1 MNELRLLLRIAMG
14 AARRQWRGML
24 GLASGAVLLA
34 ASVAAIPAFDG
45 VLRDLALREALQ
57 SADLADLQVRVTSDG
72 IPLNRTSYTN
82 AQAAS
87 DAAVGAALAGTGGT
101 QVRMGTTAPFA
112 LHAVSAG
119 DDGLSAS
126 LIGTAAVRFRSGVE
140 DHVEL
145 VEGVYPEAQPRATDE
160 RVRVLV
166 DADTAEALDV
176 RTGTILILHPIRG
189 QSGDPTV
196 VEVAGVARLLD
207 AADPY
212 WSGAPE
218 SLGRSEGATFAL
230 LVPEATFFGAAAD
243 LLGAVDATFEA
254 SYAIRAADVRASDA
268 APLVE
273 RVRALVTDPAALPGA
288 HVQSNLPRALSRA
301 GAVSGLDRTALGLL
315 LAQAA
320 AVAGVFVVW
329 LSAHLARARRDRHAT
344 LALRGASPSQRTAIE
359 ACTLLPAGLA
369 ALVAG
374 PPLATAAVA
383 TLGRLDALGASGGSE
398 WLHFEITVETVLYG
412 AAGAVLAFVLALI
425 PAALAARRG
434 ADTERRGGIE
444 RPGVGGAAAA
454 ALVVA
459 ASAGFWL
466 LTRGDLLFGLGRDGV
481 ATDHPVLLAPAA
493 LLLPAAVG
501 GWWLLP
507 QLVRPLARAVSI
519 TPSVVW
525 LDAFR
530 TLARRPVGAAFA
542 LVVVA
547 AGAAVLFATLPGAL
561 DHSPDERAAHTSGS
575 DVRALGLRALEG
587 EGEAAFRAALDGVPA
602 TAASP
607 AARVD
612 ATLTRL
618 DRSTDP
624 VAIELLSVEP
634 STFGRVA
641 EVREDFAQQPLDGVL
656 AALSTNSTSLDG
668 ITAPPGTRQL
678 GAWVRLHNIAGEVR
692 IAASVTD
699 ATGRSY
705 ELLLGHLRPGA
716 LVHWGFLAADLQTP
730 VGLDGAPIA
739 SPVEAPLTIHAVYA
753 RLSTEVARNAGGIS
767 FGPLVSTLD
776 APRVPLDTI
785 DRLVP
790 RSSEFARRA
799 ILHDLED
806 TTGLEPIAD
815 LAPAGMSQ
823 TVRANPPTA
832 PGSTGST
839 RLDWPAAPPDAD
851 PVRVRGFRQETD
863 GAPVLLYA
871 SRRTLDDLGAVVGD
885 ELRLEVAGRFV
896 AAQAAG
902 LLEHFPTLG
911 ADGSPFAVAN
921 LDRLLAA
928 VNASPGG
935 NLRSSEAWF
944 ATSTPDLTAS
954 ALIAAPLDATAVVD
968 REAELAALAGARTL
982 AAGWRGVLTLGFGA
996 VLLLAAIAVAIEGVA
1011 TVRGAE
1017 RDAALAEALGGS
1029 AGTQVAA
1036 AVLTVLARL
1045 VAAAALGAA
1054 AGILAARWLLDAL
1067 AADPAGVT
1075 LVPPLRIEVA
1085 PEPLLV
1091 AAGALAASFVFVV
1104 AAAAL
1109 RYRGWS
1115 PHHALQLREA

>member
-24 GLASGAVLLA
+24 ALTSGAVLLA

-57 SADLADLQVRVTSDG
+57 AVDLTDLQVRVTSDG
-72 IPLNRTSYTN
+72 IPLDRTSYTN

-101 QVRMGTTAPFA
+101 QVRMGTTAPLA
-112 LHAVSAG
+112 LHAIGAG
-119 DDGLSAS
+119 DGRLSSS
-126 LIGTAAVRFRSGVE
+126 LLGTAALRFRSGVE

-145 VEGVYPEAQPRATDE
+145 VDGAYPDAQPRASDD

-166 DADTAEALDV
+166 GADTAEALDV
-176 RTGTILILHPIRG
+176 RAGTILVLHPIRG
-189 QSGDPTV
+189 QPGSPTV
-196 VEVAGVARLLD
+196 VEVAGVARPLD
-207 AADPY
+207 GTDPY
-212 WSGAPE
+212 WSGDPQA
-218 SLGRSEGATFAL
+218 LGRSEGSTFAL

-254 SYAIRAADVRASDA
+254 SYAIRAADVRASDT

-273 RVRALVTDPAALPGA
+273 RVRSLVTDPAALPGA

-301 GAVSGLDRTALGLL
+301 GAVSGLDRTALTLL
-315 LAQAA
+315 FAQVA
-320 AVAGVFVVW
+320 AVAGVFVAW
-329 LSAHLARARRDRHAT
+329 LSGHLARARRDRHT
-344 LALRGASPSQRTAIE
+344 ALTVRGASPSQRTAIE
-359 ACTLLPAGLA
+359 ACTILPAGLA

-374 PPLATAAVA
+374 PPLAAATVA
-383 TLGRLDALGASGGSE
+383 ALGPLGGLGASAGSE
-398 WLHFEITVETVLYG
+398 WLRFELTVESVLYG
-412 AAGAVLAFVLALI
+412 AAGAALAFALALI
-425 PAALAARRG
+425 PAAFRARRG
-434 ADTERRGGIE
+434 ADAERRRGIG
-444 RPGVGGAAAA
+444 RPGVAGAAAA
-454 ALVVA
+454 GLVA
-459 ASAGFWL
+459 AAGAGFWL
-466 LTRGDLLFGLGRDGV
+466 LTRSDLLFSLDRDGV
-481 ATDHPVLLAPAA
+481 ATDYPVLLAPAA

-507 QLVRPLARAVSI
+507 QLARPLARAVSI

-525 LDAFR
+525 LEVSR

-542 LVVVA
+542 LVAVA
-547 AGAAVLFATLPGAL
+547 AGVAVLFATLPGAL
-561 DHSPDERAAHTSGS
+561 DRSPGERATHTTGA
-575 DVRALGLRALEG
+575 DVRTAGLRALEG
-587 EGEAAFRAALDGVPA
+587 EGEATFRAALDGVPA
-602 TAASP
+602 DTASP
-607 AARVD
+607 VARVE

-618 DRSTDP
+618 DRSGDP
-624 VAIELLSVEP
+624 VAIELLGVDP
-634 STFGRVA
+634 ATFGGVA
-641 EVREDFAQQPLDGVL
+641 TVREDFALQSLDGVL
-656 AALSTNSTSLDG
+656 EALSTNATALAG
-668 ITAPPGTRQL
+668 INVPPGTRQL
-678 GAWVRLHNIAGEVR
+678 GAWVRFHNIAGEVR
-692 IAASVTD
+692 IALSVTD
-699 ATGRSY
+699 ATGRPY

-716 LVHWGFLAADLQTP
+716 LIHWGFLAADLQTP
-730 VGLDGAPIA
+730 VGLDGAPIGR
-739 SPVEAPLTIHAVYA
+739 PIEAPLTVHALYA

-776 APRVPLDTI
+776 APEAPLDSV

-790 RSSEFARRA
+790 QSTEFRRRA
-799 ILHDLED
+799 ILHDLVD

-815 LAPAGMSQ
+815 LAPAGTSQ

-839 RLDWPAAPPDAD
+839 RLDWPAAPPNAD

-885 ELRLEVAGRFV
+885 ELRLEVSGRFL

-902 LLEHFPTLG
+902 VLEHFPTLG

-944 ATSTPDLTAS
+944 ATSTPQATAS
-954 ALIAAPLDATAVVD
+954 ALAAPHLGAATIVD

-982 AAGWRGVLTLGFGA
+982 ASGWRGVLTLGFGA
-996 VLLLAAIAVAIEGVA
+996 LLVLAVIAVAVEGVT

-1017 RDAALAEALGGS
+1017 RDAALAEALGGR
-1029 AGTQVAA
+1029 AGEQLA
-1036 AVLTVLARL
+1036 AVVLTILVRL

-1054 AGILAARWLLDAL
+1054 AGMLAARWLLDAL
-1067 AADPAGVT
+1067 GTDPAAAT
-1075 LVPPLRIEVA
+1075 LVPPLRVEVA
-1085 PEPLLV
+1085 PEPLFV
-1091 AAGALAASFVFVV
+1091 AAGALAASFVLVV

-1115 PHHALQLREA
+1115 SHHALQLREA